1 MSTVKGP
8 LHDPQLRL
16 PVSLPW
22 YHYRWPWVLML
33 VPFAAVLFGIF
44 MFVTALYYP
53 DDVVVDT
60 YYRDGQAINQLRAL
74 DEAAR
79 GLGIEATLLVDSSQ
93 TRLLLSGT
101 EEPELHLF
109 LYHVT
114 DSNADR
120 SFLFQPAGAG
130 VFANTQ
136 ETLAPLLGARGVWYL
151 ELRGADNDW
160 RLRRRIETPVTT
172 VSF

>member
-1 MSTVKGP
+1 MNEHHNRTTV
-8 LHDPQLRL
+8 
-16 PVSLPW
+16 LPW

-44 MFVTALYYP
+44 MFMTALYYP
-53 DDVVVDT
+53 DDVVADT

-74 DEAAR
+74 DDTAHA
-79 GLGIEATLLVDSSQ
+79 LGIQATLSLDSARTTVQ
-93 TRLLLSGT
+93 FSGT
-101 EEPELHLF
+101 EEHELTLF
-109 LYHVT
+109 VYHVT

-120 SFLFQPAGAG
+120 SFLFLPTSAG
-130 VFANTQ
+130 VFAVDDDA
-136 ETLAPLLGARGVWYL
+136 LAILLAERGVWYL

-160 RLRRRIETPVTT
+160 RLRQRIETPVDT